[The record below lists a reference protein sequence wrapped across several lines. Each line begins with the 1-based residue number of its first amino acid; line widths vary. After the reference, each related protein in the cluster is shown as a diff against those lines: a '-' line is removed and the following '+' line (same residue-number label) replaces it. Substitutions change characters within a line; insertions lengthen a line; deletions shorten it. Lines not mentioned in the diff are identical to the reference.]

1 MKYLKLTKTCHLNY
15 NIAGGFYAITASDC
29 PFLILVKTFSRIFL
43 KNVVAIESFLVA
55 SDAIPINIFK
65 GNNA

>member
-15 NIAGGFYAITASDC
+15 NIPGEFYAITAFDC
-29 PFLILVKTFSRIFL
+29 PFLILVKTFSRTFL
-43 KNVVAIESFLVA
+43 KNVVAIKSFLVA
-55 SDAIPINIFK
+55 SDVIRINIFK